1 MNVLINVT
9 KIEDTGFAV
18 EARAYVK
25 GINMR
30 GRLSSV
36 CAGLLVLLVMV
47 TSGCEYVRPIPN
59 VPLEKWD
66 PKGGYRFTNVAPPE
80 SDNTDSLLFVAAF
93 SGGGT
98 RASTL
103 AFGALREL
111 AHQQIVWEGKKKR
124 LLDELDVI
132 HALSGG
138 TFTGG
143 YYALFRDQIF
153 HDFEHRFLRKD
164 WEAELKDRILRSP
177 SNWIRLWSPYFGRA
191 HIMAELLNEAL
202 FEHKTYADLAALRQR
217 PMLIIHASDMATLA
231 RFEFTQLQFDF
242 ICSDLSQLPIAD
254 ASAASAALPLV
265 LSPISLKNFSNKCG
279 YEAPAWLAQAK
290 RGGRI
295 GAQRANELLSF
306 MDAEKRPYIH
316 LLDGGLSDNLAL
328 RGIIEGSGLQGS
340 FEKLLIAAGV
350 KNIKKFVILAV
361 NAETSPDVMEFRSD
375 HIPVISKAMSSMIDI
390 PINRYSFDTTTLI
403 SMGVAKWQDELKLK
417 ARNPDSPFAPGADI
431 YFINASLSEIV
442 DPDERIA
449 LMKIPTTLYL
459 TDQQI
464 DSLVMVASKLIRGNK
479 EFQRLMKDIAA
490 PPDGSAT
497 VLRNEK
503 VGEGQTSN

>member
-1 MNVLINVT
+1 MQGL
-9 KIEDTGFAV
+9 F
-18 EARAYVK
+18 R
-25 GINMR
+25 
-30 GRLSSV
+30 SV
-36 CAGLLVLLVMV
+36 CAYMLLGVMSV
-47 TSGCEYVRPIPN
+47 VVGCEYVRPIPN

-66 PKGGYRFTNVAPPE
+66 PTGGYRFTNVAPPE
-80 SDNTDSLLFVAAF
+80 ADNSDSLLFVAAF

-111 AHQQIVWEGKKKR
+111 ANQQIVWEGKKKR
-124 LLDELDVI
+124 LLDELDLI

-143 YYALFRDQIF
+143 YYALFREQIF

-164 WEAELKDRILRSP
+164 WDTELRERILKSP

-202 FEHKTYADLAALRQR
+202 FEQKTYGDLAALRQR
-217 PMLIIHASDMATLA
+217 PMLIIHASDMATLS
-231 RFEFTQLQFDF
+231 RFEFTQFQFDF

-265 LSPISLKNFSNKCG
+265 LSPISFRNFSNKCQ
-279 YEAPAWLAQAK
+279 YVAPPWLEQAK
-290 RGGRI
+290 RGGRV
-295 GAQRANELLSF
+295 GAQRANELLSYL
-306 MDAEKRPYIH
+306 DAEKRPYIH

-328 RGIIEGSGLQGS
+328 RGIIEGSGVQGN
-340 FEKLLIAAGV
+340 FEKLLVMGGV
-350 KNIKKFVILAV
+350 KNVRKLVILAV

-375 HIPVISKAMSSMIDI
+375 HVPVLSKAMSSLIDI

-403 SMGVAKWQDELKLK
+403 TMGVEKWKAELKTK
-417 ARNPDSPFAPGADI
+417 PRGPNSPWAKDAEI
-431 YFINASLSEIV
+431 YFINASLSEIE
-442 DPDERIA
+442 DPDERMS

-459 TDQQI
+459 KDEQI
-464 DSLVMVASKLIRGNK
+464 DRLVMAASKLIRGNK
-479 EFQRLMKDIAA
+479 EFQRLMEDIRAKD
-490 PPDGSAT
+490 
-497 VLRNEK
+497 
-503 VGEGQTSN
+503 

>member
-1 MNVLINVT
+1 MMRRRLKGVWSSLLFLVVSVT
-9 KIEDTGFAV
+9 V
-18 EARAYVK
+18 
-25 GINMR
+25 
-30 GRLSSV
+30 
-36 CAGLLVLLVMV
+36 
-47 TSGCEYVRPIPN
+47 GCEYVRPIPN
-59 VPLEKWD
+59 VPLEKWE
-66 PKGGYRFTNVAPPE
+66 PTSGYRFTNVAPPE
-80 SDNTDSLLFVAAF
+80 ADNSDSLLFVAAF

-111 AHQQIVWEGKKKR
+111 ANHQIVWEGKHKR
-124 LLDELDVI
+124 LLDELDLI

-164 WEAELKDRILRSP
+164 WDTELRERILRSP

-202 FEHKTYADLAALRQR
+202 FEQKTYGDLAALHQR

-231 RFEFTQLQFDF
+231 RFEFTQFQFDF
-242 ICSDLSQLPIAD
+242 ICSDLSQLLIAD
-254 ASAASAALPLV
+254 ASAASAALPLI
-265 LSPISLKNFSNKCG
+265 LSPISFKNFSNKCH
-279 YEAPAWLAQAK
+279 YVAPAWLEQAK
-290 RGGRI
+290 RGGRV
-295 GAQRANELLSF
+295 GAQRANELLSYL
-306 MDAEKRPYIH
+306 DAEKRPYVH

-328 RGIIEGSGLQGS
+328 RGIIEGSGVQGN

-350 KNIKKFVILAV
+350 KNVKKLVILAV

-375 HIPVISKAMSSMIDI
+375 HIPVISKAMSSLIDI

-403 SMGVAKWQDELKLK
+403 NMGVEKWKAELKVK
-417 ARNPDSPFAPGADI
+417 PRGPDSPWAKDAEI
-431 YFINASLSEIV
+431 YFINASLSEV
-442 DPDERIA
+442 EDPDERIG

-459 TDQQI
+459 KDEQI
-464 DSLVMVASKLIRGNK
+464 DRLVLAASKLIRGNK
-479 EFQRLMKDIAA
+479 EFQRLMQEIEAK
-490 PPDGSAT
+490 P
-497 VLRNEK
+497 
-503 VGEGQTSN
+503 

>member
-1 MNVLINVT
+1 
-9 KIEDTGFAV
+9 
-18 EARAYVK
+18 
-25 GINMR
+25 
-30 GRLSSV
+30 
-36 CAGLLVLLVMV
+36 VLLVMSV
-47 TSGCEYVRPIPN
+47 LGGCEYVRPIPN
-59 VPLEKWD
+59 VPLERWE
-66 PKGGYRFTNVAPPE
+66 PTGGYRFTNVAPAE
-80 SDNTDSLLFVAAF
+80 AENSDSLLFVAAF

-111 AHQQIVWEGKKKR
+111 AHQQIVWEGKRKR
-124 LLDELDVI
+124 LLDELDLI

-164 WEAELKDRILRSP
+164 WDTELRDRILKSP

-202 FEHKTYADLAALRQR
+202 FEQKTYADLAALHQR
-217 PMLIIHASDMATLA
+217 PMLIIHASDMATLS
-231 RFEFTQLQFDF
+231 RFEFNQFQFDF

-265 LSPISLKNFSNKCG
+265 LSPISFKNFSNKCQ
-279 YEAPAWLAQAK
+279 YVAPAWLEQAK
-290 RGGRI
+290 RGGRV
-295 GAQRANELLSF
+295 GAQRANELLSYL
-306 MDAEKRPYIH
+306 DAEKRPFIH

-328 RGIIEGSGLQGS
+328 RGLIEGSGVQGS
-340 FEKLLIAAGV
+340 FEKLLVMGGV
-350 KNIKKFVILAV
+350 KNVKKLVILAV

-375 HIPVISKAMSSMIDI
+375 HVPVLSKAMSSLIDI

-403 SMGVAKWQDELKLK
+403 TMGVEKWRAELKTK
-417 ARNPDSPFAPGADI
+417 PRGPDSPWAKEADI
-431 YFINASLSEIV
+431 YFINASLSEIE
-442 DPDERIA
+442 DPDERLG

-459 TDQQI
+459 KDEHI
-464 DSLVMVASKLIRGNK
+464 DRLVMAASKLIRGNK
-479 EFQRLMKDIAA
+479 EFQRLMKDIQA
-490 PPDGSAT
+490 
-497 VLRNEK
+497 RE
-503 VGEGQTSN
+503 

>member
-1 MNVLINVT
+1 
-9 KIEDTGFAV
+9 
-18 EARAYVK
+18 
-25 GINMR
+25 
-30 GRLSSV
+30 
-36 CAGLLVLLVMV
+36 
-47 TSGCEYVRPIPN
+47 
-59 VPLEKWD
+59 LEKWE
-66 PKGGYRFTNVAPPE
+66 PTGGYRFTNVAPPGAE
-80 SDNTDSLLFVAAF
+80 NSDSLLFVAAF

-111 AHQQIVWEGKKKR
+111 ANQQIVWEGKKKR
-124 LLDELDVI
+124 LLDELDLI

-143 YYALFRDQIF
+143 YYALFRDQLF

-164 WEAELKDRILRSP
+164 WDSELRERILRSP

-202 FEHKTYADLAALRQR
+202 FEQKTYGDLAALHQR
-217 PMLIIHASDMATLA
+217 PMLIIHASDMATLS
-231 RFEFTQLQFDF
+231 RFEFTQFQFDF

-265 LSPISLKNFSNKCG
+265 LSPISFRNFSNKCQ
-279 YEAPAWLAQAK
+279 YVAPPWLEQAK
-290 RGGRI
+290 RGGRV
-295 GAQRANELLSF
+295 GAQRANELLSYL
-306 MDAEKRPYIH
+306 DAEKRPYIH

-328 RGIIEGSGLQGS
+328 RGIIEGSGVQGS

-350 KNIKKFVILAV
+350 KNVRKLVILAV

-375 HIPVISKAMSSMIDI
+375 HIPVLSKAMSSLIDI

-403 SMGVAKWQDELKLK
+403 NMGVEKWKAELKYK
-417 ARNPDSPFAPGADI
+417 PRPAGSPWAEDAEI
-431 YFINASLSEIV
+431 YFINASLSEIE

-459 TDQQI
+459 KDEQI
-464 DSLVMVASKLIRGNK
+464 DRLVLAASRLIRGNK
-479 EFQRLMKDIAA
+479 EFQRLMKDIE
-490 PPDGSAT
+490 PKP
-497 VLRNEK
+497 
-503 VGEGQTSN
+503 

>member
-1 MNVLINVT
+1 
-9 KIEDTGFAV
+9 
-18 EARAYVK
+18 
-25 GINMR
+25 MR
-30 GRLSSV
+30 ERFRS
-36 CAGLLVLLVMV
+36 AGAHLLLVVMAAM
-47 TSGCEYVRPIPN
+47 TGCEYVRPIPN
-59 VPLEKWD
+59 VPLEKWE
-66 PKGGYRFTNVAPPE
+66 PTGGYRFTNVAPPE
-80 SDNTDSLLFVAAF
+80 AENSDSLLFIAAF

-124 LLDELDVI
+124 LLDELDLI

-164 WEAELKDRILRSP
+164 WDTELRERILRSP

-202 FEHKTYADLAALRQR
+202 FDHKTYGDLAALRQR
-217 PMLIIHASDMATLA
+217 PMLIIHASDMATLS
-231 RFEFTQLQFDF
+231 RFEFTQFQFDF

-265 LSPISLKNFSNKCG
+265 LSPISFQNFSNKCQ
-279 YEAPAWLAQAK
+279 YVAPAWLEKAK
-290 RGGRI
+290 RGGRV
-295 GAQRANELLSF
+295 GAQRANELLSY
-306 MDAEKRPYIH
+306 MDSEKRPYVH

-328 RGIIEGSGLQGS
+328 RGIIEGSGVQGN
-340 FEKLLIAAGV
+340 FEKLLAAAGV
-350 KNIKKFVILAV
+350 KNVKKLVILAV

-375 HIPVISKAMSSMIDI
+375 HVPVLSKAMSSLIDI

-403 SMGVAKWQDELKLK
+403 TMGVEKWKAELKVK
-417 ARNPDSPFAPGADI
+417 PRGPDSPWAKDAEI
-431 YFINASLSEIV
+431 YFINASLSEIE
-442 DPDERIA
+442 DPDERLA

-459 TDQQI
+459 KDEQI
-464 DSLVMVASKLIRGNK
+464 DRLVLAASKLIRGNK
-479 EFQRLMKDIAA
+479 EFQRLMQDIEAH
-490 PPDGSAT
+490 
-497 VLRNEK
+497 
-503 VGEGQTSN
+503 

>member
-1 MNVLINVT
+1 MPDRL
-9 KIEDTGFAV
+9 
-18 EARAYVK
+18 RRSCAYFF
-25 GINMR
+25 
-30 GRLSSV
+30 
-36 CAGLLVLLVMV
+36 LLLMSVMV
-47 TSGCEYVRPIPN
+47 GCEYVRPIPN
-59 VPLEKWD
+59 VPLEKWE
-66 PKGGYRFTNVAPPE
+66 PNGGYRYTNVAPPE
-80 SDNTDSLLFVAAF
+80 SDNSDSLLFVAAF

-111 AHQQIVWEGKKKR
+111 ANQQIVWEGKKKR
-124 LLDELDVI
+124 LLDELDLI

-164 WEAELKDRILRSP
+164 WDSELRERILRSP

-191 HIMAELLNEAL
+191 HIMAELLDEAL
-202 FEHKTYADLAALRQR
+202 FEHKTYGDLAALHQR
-217 PMLIIHASDMATLA
+217 PMLIIHASDMATLS
-231 RFEFTQLQFDF
+231 RFEFTQTQFDF
-242 ICSDLSQLPIAD
+242 ICSDLGQLPVAD

-265 LSPISLKNFSNKCG
+265 LSPISFRNFSNKCQ
-279 YEAPAWLAQAK
+279 YVAPAWLEQAK
-290 RGGRI
+290 RGGRV
-295 GAQRANELLSF
+295 GAQRANELLSY

-328 RGIIEGSGLQGS
+328 RGLIEGSGVQGN

-350 KNIKKFVILAV
+350 KNVKKLVILAV

-375 HIPVISKAMSSMIDI
+375 HVPVLSKAMSSMIDI

-403 SMGVAKWQDELKLK
+403 TMGVEKWKAELKTK
-417 ARNPDSPFAPGADI
+417 PRGPDSPWAKDADI
-431 YFINASLSEIV
+431 YFINASLSEIE
-442 DPDERIA
+442 DPDERIG

-459 TDQQI
+459 KDEQI
-464 DSLVMVASKLIRGNK
+464 DRLVMAASKLIRGNK
-479 EFQRLMKDIAA
+479 EFQRLMEDIRAKD
-490 PPDGSAT
+490 
-497 VLRNEK
+497 
-503 VGEGQTSN
+503 

>member
-1 MNVLINVT
+1 MQERFRRDGSLLLLFVMMIVT
-9 KIEDTGFAV
+9 
-18 EARAYVK
+18 
-25 GINMR
+25 
-30 GRLSSV
+30 
-36 CAGLLVLLVMV
+36 
-47 TSGCEYVRPIPN
+47 GCEYVRPIPN
-59 VPLEKWD
+59 VPLEKWE
-66 PKGGYRFTNVAPPE
+66 PAGGYRFTNVAPPE
-80 SDNTDSLLFVAAF
+80 AENSDSLLFVAAF

-111 AHQQIVWEGKKKR
+111 ANQQITWEGKKKR
-124 LLDELDVI
+124 LLDELDLI

-164 WEAELKDRILRSP
+164 WDTELRERILRSP

-202 FEHKTYADLAALRQR
+202 FEQKTYGDLAALRQR

-231 RFEFTQLQFDF
+231 RFEFTQFQFDF
-242 ICSDLSQLPIAD
+242 ICSDLSQLPVAD

-265 LSPISLKNFSNKCG
+265 LSPISFKNFSNKCQ
-279 YEAPAWLAQAK
+279 YVAPAWLEAAK
-290 RGGRI
+290 RGGRV
-295 GAQRANELLSF
+295 GAQRANELLSYL
-306 MDAEKRPYIH
+306 DAEKRPYIH

-328 RGIIEGSGLQGS
+328 RGIIEGSGVQGN
-340 FEKLLIAAGV
+340 FEKLLAAAGV
-350 KNIKKFVILAV
+350 KNVRKLVILAV
-361 NAETSPDVMEFRSD
+361 NAETSPDVIEFRSD
-375 HIPVISKAMSSMIDI
+375 HIPVLSKAMSSLIDI

-403 SMGVAKWQDELKLK
+403 NMGVEKWKAELKVK
-417 ARNPDSPFAPGADI
+417 SRGPDSPWAKDAEI
-431 YFINASLSEIV
+431 YFINASLSEIE

-459 TDQQI
+459 KDEQI
-464 DSLVMVASKLIRGNK
+464 DRLVLAASKLIRGNK
-479 EFQRLMKDIAA
+479 EFQRLMKDIQ
-490 PPDGSAT
+490 AT
-497 VLRNEK
+497 E
-503 VGEGQTSN
+503 